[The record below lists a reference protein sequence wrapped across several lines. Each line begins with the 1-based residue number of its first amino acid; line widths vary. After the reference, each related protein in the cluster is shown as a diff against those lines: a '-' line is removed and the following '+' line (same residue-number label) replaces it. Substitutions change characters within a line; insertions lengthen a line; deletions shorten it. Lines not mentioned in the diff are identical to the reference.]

1 MKNRKVYIYK
11 ITSPNG
17 KIYIGSTV
25 NLKDRIYR
33 YKTYRVK
40 SQVKIYNSLIKYGF
54 ENHKFEVIYECN
66 ESDRNYYEFYY
77 GKLFDV
83 IGNNGLNLSLPKYDD
98 VYITMSEETKKKIG
112 DAHRG
117 KIISDEQ
124 KKQISIGSK
133 KWHETN
139 ENPMKGSTP
148 WNKGKSF
155 LVGDKNPMYGVK
167 RSEEWKKNHSI
178 KMAKLLPSGTD
189 HHKSKIIL
197 DTYTGI
203 YYYSIRETSI
213 CNNIIYSSL
222 KERIRKNKE
231 FRFLLV

>member
-40 SQVKIYNSLIKYGF
+40 AQVKIYNSLIKYGF

-66 ESDRNYYEFYY
+66 ESDRNYYEFHY

-117 KIISDEQ
+117 KIISDSQ
-124 KKQISIGSK
+124 KESMAYNLNKYR
-133 KWHETN
+133 
-139 ENPMKGSTP
+139 ENYGNTMTGKTP

-178 KMAKLLPSGTD
+178 KMTKLLPSGAD

-197 DTYTGI
+197 DTDTGI
-203 YYYSIRETSI
+203 FYYSIKEAAVY
-213 CNNIIYSSL
+213 NNLIYPSL
-222 KERIRKNKE
+222 KCRLNRNKE
-231 FRFLLV
+231 FRFVLV